1 LEYDARLAMNYTHIH
16 LAINHSPLY
25 ATLFAFF
32 FVLIGTIMRNRSII
46 TAGLIIAIIAALCA
60 IAADFTGDQAS
71 DIIDHSPPIAGVD
84 KTLIGVHDQ
93 AATWAV
99 TSTCICGGVAVI
111 AFFFRRRW
119 LEILLIVLL
128 AWSFAV
134 VARTALL
141 GGRIHH
147 PEVRAVVRG

>member
-1 LEYDARLAMNYTHIH
+1 MNYVHIH

-32 FVLIGTIMRNRSII
+32 VLLIGVVRRNR
-46 TAGLIIAIIAALCA
+46 TLANAGLVITIIAALCG
-60 IAADFTGDQAS
+60 IAADFTGNEAS

-84 KTLIGVHDQ
+84 KTLIHEHDL
-93 AATWAV
+93 AAGFAV
-99 TSTCICGGVAVI
+99 TSTCIAGGVALI
-111 AFFFRRRW
+111 LFFYRRRW
-119 LEILLIVLL
+119 LEILLIVIL

-147 PEVRAVVRG
+147 PEVRPVVSG

>member
-1 LEYDARLAMNYTHIH
+1 MNFVHIH

-32 FVLIGTIMRNRSII
+32 FVLIGMIIRNRSIV
-46 TAGLIIAIIAALCA
+46 TAGLIITIVAALCA
-60 IAADFTGDQAS
+60 IAADATGDQAS

-84 KTLIGVHDQ
+84 KLMIAPHDE
-93 AATWAV
+93 AATWFLTA
-99 TSTCICGGVAVI
+99 SCITGGA
-111 AFFFRRRW
+111 A
-119 LEILLIVLL
+119 LIVLFIGRKRGERPRWMEVVMLFLLVFCL
-128 AWSFAV
+128 AT

-147 PEVRAVVRG
+147 PEVRAVVPG